1 MSFNLDMK
9 TIFISLVFGHIF
21 TVILI
26 SAYRRRTV
34 TDHSVNAFFLSKI
47 IQALAWA
54 LLMFRGLVPELL
66 SIVIANALLFIGAG
80 LETGALLIL
89 QKACSPRIKKLYV
102 SGTLLCIA
110 GFVLIYGLGVS
121 EATRIVY
128 ASIGTALFLFYPVYH
143 MTTDRTASTLR
154 RLMGI
159 LYGIVALSLLLRAAA
174 AIRLG
179 DQVGLFTEGLY
190 QSFSFIAL
198 YLIMILGNTGY
209 VLLSKEQAD
218 ADLLHMASYDEM
230 TGVLNR
236 RTFMV
241 ESRNMIHQLAMR
253 KGQVSFILFDIDA
266 YKTINDTY
274 GHFTGDRVLQQ
285 MTERLKAKLLELTG
299 GRYLFGRYGGDE
311 FAVLL
316 PDTDEQQAGCI
327 AEQLRLAVAN
337 SRSHVLPIPYTIS
350 LGVVSV
356 PTQRDI
362 QLNTL
367 YELSDHALY
376 NAKRAGK
383 NQVAIYNREQAE
395 AVLT

>member
-26 SAYRRRTV
+26 NAYRKHTV
-34 TDHSVNAFFLSKI
+34 PDRSVNAFFLSKL
-47 IQALAWA
+47 IQAIAWA
-54 LLMFRGLVPELL
+54 LLIVRGVVPELL
-66 SIVIANALLFIGAG
+66 SIVLANTLLFVGAALETSALLMLQQVFSKRLKRLYLIG
-80 LETGALLIL
+80 TVI
-89 QKACSPRIKKLYV
+89 
-102 SGTLLCIA
+102 CIA
-110 GFVLIYGLGVS
+110 GFALIYGLGVS
-121 EATRIVY
+121 EGARIVY
-128 ASIGTALFLFYPVYH
+128 ASVATAMFLFYPVYY
-143 MTTDRTASTLR
+143 MTTDRAASTLK

-159 LYGIVALSLLLRAAA
+159 LYGIVALSLLLRAGA
-174 AIRLG
+174 AIQLG
-179 DQVGLFTEGLY
+179 DQVGLFTQGMY

-218 ADLLHMASYDEM
+218 AELLRIASYDEM

-253 KGQVSFILFDIDA
+253 QSQVSFILFDVDS

-274 GHFTGDRVLQQ
+274 GHFTGDRVLQD
-285 MTERLKAKLLELTG
+285 MTDRLKERLSELTDE
-299 GRYLFGRYGGDE
+299 RYIFGRYGGDE

-316 PDTDEQQAGCI
+316 PDVDEAKAGGI
-327 AEQLRLAVAN
+327 AEQLRLTVAN
-337 SRSHVLPIPYTIS
+337 SDSHVLPVPYTIS

-356 PTQRDI
+356 KAQRNI

-383 NQVAIYNREQAE
+383 NQVAIYNQEQAE
-395 AVLT
+395 AALQ

>member
-1 MSFNLDMK
+1 MIFNLDMK

-26 SAYRRRTV
+26 SAYRKHTTADR
-34 TDHSVNAFFLSKI
+34 SFNAFFLAKI
-47 IQALAWA
+47 LQAICWA
-54 LLMFRGLVPELL
+54 LLIVRGVLPELL
-66 SIVIANALLFIGAG
+66 SIVLANTLLFVAAG
-80 LETGALLIL
+80 LETSALLIL
-89 QKACSPRIKKLYV
+89 QQVFTKRLKRLYII
-102 SGTLLCIA
+102 GTMLCIA
-110 GFVLIYGLGVS
+110 GFILIYELGVS

-128 ASIGTALFLFYPVYH
+128 ASVGTALFLIYPVYY
-143 MTTDRTASTLR
+143 MSTDRKASTLK
-154 RLMGI
+154 RLMGV
-159 LYGIVALSLLLRAAA
+159 LYGIVSLSLLLRAGAA
-174 AIRLG
+174 LQLG
-179 DQVGLFTEGLY
+179 NQVGLFTAGMY

-198 YLIMILGNTGY
+198 YMIMILGNTGY
-209 VLLSKEQAD
+209 VLLSKEKAD
-218 ADLLHMASYDEM
+218 AELLHIASYDEM

-253 KGQVSFILFDIDA
+253 QSQVSFILFDIDS

-274 GHFTGDRVLQQ
+274 GHFTGDRVLQD
-285 MTERLKAKLLELTG
+285 MADRLKERLTELTG
-299 GRYLFGRYGGDE
+299 EHYIFGRYGGDE

-316 PDTDEQQAGCI
+316 PDTDEVKAGRI
-327 AEQLRLAVAN
+327 AEQLRVTVAH
-337 SRSHVLPIPYTIS
+337 SDSHVLPVPYTIS

-356 PTQRDI
+356 PAQRNI

-383 NQVAIYNREQAE
+383 NQVAIYNHDHAE
-395 AVLT
+395 EAIK

>member
-26 SAYRRRTV
+26 SAYRRQNAPDR
-34 TDHSVNAFFLSKI
+34 SANAFFMAKL

-54 LLMFRGLVPELL
+54 MLVFRGLIPEVF
-66 SIVIANALLFIGAG
+66 SIVLANTLLFIGAG
-80 LETGALLIL
+80 LETSALLIL
-89 QKACSPRIKKLYV
+89 QKVFSHRIKRLYMI
-102 SGTLLCIA
+102 GTLLCIA
-110 GFVLIYGLGVS
+110 GFATIYAFDVTEGM
-121 EATRIVY
+121 RIVY
-128 ASIGTALFLFYPVYH
+128 ASIATALFLVYPVYH

-154 RLMGI
+154 RLMGM
-159 LYGIVALSLLLRAAA
+159 LYGIVSLSLLFRAASA
-174 AIRLG
+174 LELG
-179 DQVGLFTEGLY
+179 SQVGLFTAGMY

-218 ADLLHMASYDEM
+218 AELLRIASYDEM
-230 TGVLNR
+230 TGVFNR

-241 ESRNMIHQLAMR
+241 ESRNLIHRVAARQ
-253 KGQVSFILFDIDA
+253 GQVSFVLFDIDS
-266 YKTINDTY
+266 YKIINDTY
-274 GHFTGDRVLQQ
+274 GHFTGDRVLRD
-285 MTERLKAKLLELTG
+285 MADRLNERLLELTG
-299 GRYLFGRYGGDE
+299 ERYIFGRYGGDE
-311 FAVLL
+311 FAILL
-316 PDTDEQQAGCI
+316 PDTNEQQAGSI
-327 AEQLRLAVAN
+327 AEQLRIAVAESN
-337 SRSHVLPIPYTIS
+337 SDVLPVPYTIS

-356 PTQRDI
+356 SAQRNM

-383 NQVAIYNREQAE
+383 NQVAVYNHEQTD
-395 AVLT
+395 VSSN

>member
-1 MSFNLDMK
+1 MMFNLDMK

-26 SAYRRRTV
+26 SAYRKHTV
-34 TDHSVNAFFLSKI
+34 QNRSFNAFFLAKL
-47 IQALAWA
+47 IQAIAWA
-54 LLMFRGLVPELL
+54 LLIVRGAIPELL
-66 SIVIANALLFIGAG
+66 SIVLANTLLFVGAV

-89 QKACSPRIKKLYV
+89 QKVFCEKLKRLYII
-102 SGTLLCIA
+102 GTLLCIT
-110 GFVLIYGLGVS
+110 GFTTIYALGVS

-128 ASIGTALFLFYPVYH
+128 ASVGTSLFLFYPVYY
-143 MTTDRTASTLR
+143 MVTDRNASTLK

-159 LYGIVALSLLLRAAA
+159 LYGIVALSLLLRAGAA
-174 AIRLG
+174 LQLG
-179 DQVGLFTEGLY
+179 NQVGLFTQGMY

-198 YLIMILGNTGY
+198 YMIMILGNTGY

-218 ADLLHMASYDEM
+218 AELLHIASYDEM

-253 KGQVSFILFDIDA
+253 QSQVSFILFDVDS
-266 YKTINDTY
+266 YKMINDTY
-274 GHFTGDRVLQQ
+274 GHFTGDRVLQD
-285 MTERLKAKLLELTG
+285 MADRLKQRLTELTG
-299 GRYLFGRYGGDE
+299 EHYIFGRYGGDE
-311 FAVLL
+311 FAILL
-316 PDTDEQQAGCI
+316 PDTDEVKAGRL
-327 AEQLRLAVAN
+327 AEQLRLTVAHHE
-337 SRSHVLPIPYTIS
+337 SHVLPVPYTIS

-356 PTQRDI
+356 PAQRNI

-383 NQVAIYNREQAE
+383 NQVAIYNQEQAE
-395 AVLT
+395 AMLK

>member
-26 SAYRRRTV
+26 NAYRKHTV
-34 TDHSVNAFFLSKI
+34 PDRSVNAFFLSKL
-47 IQALAWA
+47 IQAIAWA
-54 LLMFRGLVPELL
+54 LLIVRGVVPELL
-66 SIVIANALLFIGAG
+66 SIVLANTLLFVGAALETSALLMLQQVFSKRLKRLYLIG
-80 LETGALLIL
+80 TVI
-89 QKACSPRIKKLYV
+89 
-102 SGTLLCIA
+102 CIA
-110 GFVLIYGLGVS
+110 GFALIYGLSVS
-121 EATRIVY
+121 EGARIVY
-128 ASIGTALFLFYPVYH
+128 ASVATAIFLFYPVYY
-143 MTTDRTASTLR
+143 MTTDRAASTLK

-159 LYGIVALSLLLRAAA
+159 LYGIVALSLLLRAGA
-174 AIRLG
+174 AIQLG
-179 DQVGLFTEGLY
+179 DQVGLFTQGMY

-218 ADLLHMASYDEM
+218 AELLRIASYDEM

-253 KGQVSFILFDIDA
+253 QSQVSFILFDVDS

-274 GHFTGDRVLQQ
+274 GHFTGDRVLQD
-285 MTERLKAKLLELTG
+285 MTDRLKERLSELTG
-299 GRYLFGRYGGDE
+299 ERYIFGRYGGDE

-316 PDTDEQQAGCI
+316 PDVDEAKAGGI
-327 AEQLRLAVAN
+327 AEQLRLTVAN
-337 SRSHVLPIPYTIS
+337 SDSHVLPVPYTIS

-356 PTQRDI
+356 QAQRNI
-362 QLNTL
+362 QMNTL

-383 NQVAIYNREQAE
+383 NQVAIYNQEQAE
-395 AVLT
+395 AAL

>member
-26 SAYRRRTV
+26 NAYRKHTV
-34 TDHSVNAFFLSKI
+34 PDRSVNAFFLSKL
-47 IQALAWA
+47 IQAIAWA
-54 LLMFRGLVPELL
+54 LLIVRGVVPELL
-66 SIVIANALLFIGAG
+66 SIVLANTLLFVGAALETSALLMLQQVFSKRLKRLYLIG
-80 LETGALLIL
+80 TVI
-89 QKACSPRIKKLYV
+89 
-102 SGTLLCIA
+102 CIA
-110 GFVLIYGLGVS
+110 GFALIYGLSVS
-121 EATRIVY
+121 EGARIVY
-128 ASIGTALFLFYPVYH
+128 ASVATAIFLFYPVYY
-143 MTTDRTASTLR
+143 MTTDRAASTLK

-159 LYGIVALSLLLRAAA
+159 LYGIVALSLLLRAGA
-174 AIRLG
+174 AIQLG
-179 DQVGLFTEGLY
+179 DQVGLFTQGMY

-218 ADLLHMASYDEM
+218 AELLRIASYDEM

-253 KGQVSFILFDIDA
+253 QSQVSFILFDVDS

-274 GHFTGDRVLQQ
+274 GHFTGDRVLQD
-285 MTERLKAKLLELTG
+285 MTDRLKERLSELTG
-299 GRYLFGRYGGDE
+299 ERYIFGRYGGDE

-316 PDTDEQQAGCI
+316 PDVDEAKAGGI
-327 AEQLRLAVAN
+327 AEQLRLTVAN
-337 SRSHVLPIPYTIS
+337 SDSHVLPVPYTIS

-356 PTQRDI
+356 QAQRNI
-362 QLNTL
+362 QMNTL

-383 NQVAIYNREQAE
+383 NQVAIYNQEQAE
-395 AVLT
+395 AALQ